1 MMLSMTAGM
10 LVTRQIVNGYR
21 ESVYFN
27 ATILVRSLL
36 QISSDEDNFTR
47 PIIEDNEILCNNPKG
62 AVVSLLSYYYQFDWP
77 MRVIAG
83 NMLPKNTVKLVDFTI
98 TTKNGEIYL
107 GDVEEESF
115 MRLKIGNAGLETKIT
130 VLLNNDDNPLL
141 YVYIDTDTLVLIE
154 KKSLFEADE
163 QVNSQILQ
171 AGKQDG
177 CHICGRK
184 DKDIYIPHMLP
195 PLELDA
201 ITEKRYYPICSE
213 DYESYKKEIHS
224 MLLSFI

>member
-1 MMLSMTAGM
+1 MDGT
-10 LVTRQIVNGYR
+10 LVTKRIVRGYR

-27 ATILVRSLL
+27 ATLLVRSLL
-36 QISSDEDNFTR
+36 QINSVESDFTR
-47 PIIEDNEILCNNPKG
+47 PIIEDNEILSNNPKG

-115 MRLKIGNAGLETKIT
+115 MRLKIGNAGLGTKIT
-130 VLLNNDDNPLL
+130 LLLNDVDNPSLI
-141 YVYIDTDTLVLIE
+141 YVYIDTDTLTLIE
-154 KKSLFEADE
+154 KKSLYEVNE
-163 QVNSQILQ
+163 EVNSQIFQLGQ
-171 AGKQDG
+171 QDG

-184 DKDIYIPHMLP
+184 DKDTYIPHMLP

-201 ITEKRYYPICSE
+201 ITEKRYYPICPE
-213 DYESYKKEIHS
+213 DYESYKEEIHG